1 MDAKRFVG
9 MLCAIMLLT
18 VALGLTCHAEETA
31 KKVPIPGHGY
41 LLLKVP
47 SDWVMTVNQ
56 PPNEVPP
63 TVIFAPNDSKRFKLS
78 MTALWN
84 PKSEKGFGTDELKPM
99 IESERGRMAAG
110 AKETRIEIK
119 NIEGE
124 NSKGFY
130 YSATDKSPK
139 PGEYE
144 YLTRAVVAVGN
155 LLLSTTLLSHP
166 ENPKDVEMAL
176 RMLQSA
182 SQEK

>member
-1 MDAKRFVG
+1 MNFKVVG
-9 MLCAIMLLT
+9 RILFTLITLI
-18 VALGLTCHAEETA
+18 VAASLTCHAEETA
-31 KKVPIPGHGY
+31 QKVPIPGHGY
-41 LLLKVP
+41 LLLKAP
-47 SDWVMTVNQ
+47 SDLVMTVNQ

-84 PKSEKGFGTDELKPM
+84 PKSEKGFGADELRPM
-99 IESERGRMAAG
+99 IESERTRMAAG
-110 AKETRIEIK
+110 AKEARIEIK
-119 NIEGE
+119 NIEGK

-130 YSATDKSPK
+130 YSATDRSPK

-166 ENPKDVEMAL
+166 ENPKDVELAL